1 MMERTR
7 VWPLALIALPA
18 SVAIWAG
25 WVSLGE
31 MCGFG
36 IVTPL
41 PGIWSGLHLNTA
53 ITLPVG
59 VEAYAAFALGA
70 ALSHGTPET
79 ARRFAWWSAGA
90 ALVLGM
96 AGQVSYHLL
105 AASGVTRAPW
115 PVIVAVSCM
124 PVITLGCAAM
134 LAHLLCQ
141 PVPAAR
147 QPVPAAP
154 PDAPPDPP
162 AGPDPVPAGPDP
174 VPVLAQ
180 LAQLEQLPS
189 QRSLAA
195 EYFGGNRREAE
206 RVLKLARA
214 SRNGHGG
221 S

>member
-90 ALVLGM
+90 ALALGM

-141 PVPAAR
+141 PVPVAPGPVPAAPG
-147 QPVPAAP
+147 PVPAAP
-154 PDAPPDPP
+154 PEPEPAPPEPE
-162 AGPDPVPAGPDP
+162 PVPL
-174 VPVLAQ
+174 LAR

-195 EYFGGNRREAE
+195 EHFAGNRREAA
-206 RVLKLARA
+206 RVLELARA